1 MKIMDE
7 RTWKERAKAAEL
19 RLKRVLNRAAW
30 HRKYLVSVN
39 DYEKACICSD
49 IIYSQDD
56 ED

>member
-1 MKIMDE
+1 MDE
-7 RTWKERAKAAEL
+7 RTWKERAESAEL
-19 RLKRVLNRAAW
+19 RLKRVLSRAVW
-30 HRKYLVSVN
+30 HRSYLVSLH

>member
-1 MKIMDE
+1 MKRMDE
-7 RTWKERAKAAEL
+7 REWKERAESAEL

-49 IIYSQDD
+49 IIYSQED